1 MVLKKL
7 ELEELL
13 YSINMPRKKITSKD
27 YAEVSAGVR
36 LSSHEKLCA
45 ERMKTLNESINE
57 LKKEVKSLRQDVSM
71 GQGGLKVILAVG
83 TLLVGIIGFF
93 QFK

>member
-1 MVLKKL
+1 
-7 ELEELL
+7 
-13 YSINMPRKKITSKD
+13 MPRKKITSKD

-57 LKKEVKSLRQDVSM
+57 LKREVKSLRQDVSM

-93 QFK
+93 QFR